1 MHASSPIIL
10 VRVEAIVAGF
20 PCTGAHPLIII
31 FPLCLQNIDQ
41 ACAALFLYTDP
52 SQAAAKFPF
61 FKCFTIL
68 RILDFVTSAV
78 PQFCF
83 LQSVMVVK
91 ASMGLCSWMC
101 GRFCWK

>member
-61 FKCFTIL
+61 LSCFTQKVSIGKYV
-68 RILDFVTSAV
+68 REQDRRKKTITVA
-78 PQFCF
+78 
-83 LQSVMVVK
+83 
-91 ASMGLCSWMC
+91 
-101 GRFCWK
+101 